1 MSIAS
6 KSFVIMFFC
15 LVPISVYD
23 TIEVFNYSNHPDDN
37 QIIKAGDYSI
47 KLSKQGIEQFKSEI
61 NNKFCN
67 TKNDSNNMYKDYDDS
82 ITAIKNFTKIIK
94 MIGNEITER
103 KYSRSDVKIK
113 EIAKIFSD
121 VLDKIKSAL
130 DESGLIY
137 GNYRTKNIDAIISK
151 ARYEILKS
159 FTYTIYIIE
168 IIIMIMLLILVAI
181 LEYKLPRYK

>member
-6 KSFVIMFFC
+6 KSFVVMFFC

-61 NNKFCN
+61 NDKFCN
-67 TKNDSNNMYKDYDDS
+67 KKNDSNDSYMYYYDS
-82 ITAIKNFTKIIK
+82 ITVIKNFTKIIE
-94 MIGNEITER
+94 MIGNEITEK

-113 EIAKIFSD
+113 EIAKILND

-130 DESGLIY
+130 DKSGLIY
-137 GNYRTKNIDAIISK
+137 SNSRTKNIDVLISK
-151 ARYEILKS
+151 AKYEILKS
-159 FTYTIYIIE
+159 FTYTGYIVE
-168 IIIMIMLLILVAI
+168 IIIMIMLLILVVI
-181 LEYKLPRYK
+181 LEYRIK